1 MKNLIQSTFLL
12 SALSFFVPFI
22 DAYVGPVVPGQA
34 IWCIDQRIASTLDII
49 SSELDLGI
57 SSINNFEILFSS
69 EIAVIINNAVETS
82 SDLDATISLLEQLEG
97 CISIPIT
104 TPTTIT
110 TQGIY
115 CLNNNITGPIVVQAN
130 DVLVNLNNYVVTG
143 NMSIAASQARVTI
156 ENGVV
161 NNNGAQ
167 GNAILVNA
175 GATDIML
182 ANLYAKNAQVGIHC
196 SQVSN
201 TFIRHCSLT
210 QNTTGIELD
219 SSTEVTIDNCV
230 AFANTHAGFDLVTS
244 SSCVLLNS
252 KADATG
258 KGNNNVLN
266 NTVVGF
272 SASNG
277 HSNIFERCIAN
288 GTQAL
293 STTDFNS
300 VVAGFALRGT
310 EQDSKIIECEA
321 ANTTVAAA
329 GVTVPYGI
337 LLQQTINSS
346 LLTTAFVA
354 PGIHMTSVSWSPD
367 GAFFAGLQIFNNPN
381 NALYVYS
388 FDRVHASTQQLATF
402 GAFGNTTDLD
412 WGPNNNYI
420 ALTTS
425 GIVSIIKFERIN
437 STLTQVCVGIPSPVT
452 PAAVAWRFDGLYLA
466 VADSGGK
473 KLLIYQFDPV
483 GQILT
488 QVATSG
494 TLGTPVGVVWSPDGK
509 FVAVADQSAGQVLIF
524 AFQQS
529 INTLTQVAVN
539 TVSVSPVAIDWS
551 PDGEFIAV
559 GDNVNNIIYVY
570 SFNSTTFAFNVIAT
584 TAGAFRTP
592 FDPQSVEWS
601 PDSQYIAEPDNP
613 NGTFFQS
620 TILIYKFDRG
630 SNTLMFTLE
639 VISNNPDG
647 PKQAAWSPDG
657 QNLLLAD
664 TQDPAKGIFIYEA
677 WKYPPN
683 NVIKNNTVYCNSG
696 NKYPSGV
703 GISGSSIAN
712 LIIQNTAYANP
723 INPYMVDT
731 SYIFVQNVFNQL
743 FGDGPTLLQ
752 NIALGYQQP
761 VTQPPDLALLLKQ
774 IFNQTSAV
782 DSLTFPVSCSQI
794 IINSGTVSGGTIS
807 ITTSGSYCMS
817 QDLTASMLISA
828 TCVTVDMNNRMLN
841 GTITIQTAQ
850 DVELLNGRVLPP
862 APTTG
867 GQAST
872 AAITVAAT
880 AVRIQLSRL
889 TVVCSD
895 TTTNAINGRLAIEIA
910 GNDVAVLNCFIKSG
924 AGAANNAGAGG
935 AGGMGIQ
942 LDSGANRSLIEQC
955 VIRTGNGGNG
965 TTQGGNG
972 GNAILVNSGVSQTKI
987 IGCTMFQVG
996 TPGSPLIST
1005 GPQGGSGVVINSGAL
1020 KTLVTGCILRNAT
1033 PGAGTVDPGGL
1044 AVDNQSVTTNRSAIY
1059 GNVAYDIG
1067 GTVNYSNLSSVL
1079 DEFGV
1084 QLDLPPSNNPLNKVA
1099 NVFFSPLA

>member
-1 MKNLIQSTFLL
+1 MKKWIQSALL
-12 SALSFFVPFI
+12 LYALSFFTPFAY
-22 DAYVGPVVPGQA
+22 AYVGPVIPGQA

-57 SSINNFEILFSS
+57 SSINNFETAFASI
-69 EIAVIINNAVETS
+69 IAAIDSNVVEGST
-82 SDLDATISLLEQLEG
+82 DLDAAISLIEQVVG
-97 CISIPIT
+97 CAAIPIT

-110 TQGIY
+110 AQGVY

-130 DVLVNLNNYVVTG
+130 DVLVNLNDHVVTG
-143 NMSIAASQARVTI
+143 NMSISANQARITI

-167 GNAILVNA
+167 GNAILMNS
-175 GATDIML
+175 GASDIVL
-182 ANLYAKNAQVGIHC
+182 ANVYAKNALVGVSCNQVT
-196 SQVSN
+196 N
-201 TFIRHCSLT
+201 AFIRHCTFT
-210 QNTTGIELD
+210 QNTTGIEITN
-219 SSTEVTIDNCV
+219 SSDITVDRCV
-230 AFANTHAGFDLVTS
+230 AYANTNAGFDLVIS
-244 SSCVLLNS
+244 VSCLVIDS
-252 KADATG
+252 KAVATG
-258 KGNNNVLN
+258 QGNATVVN
-266 NTVVGF
+266 NTVLGF
-272 SASNG
+272 SAFNG
-277 HSNIFERCIAN
+277 HFNIFERCIAN
-288 GTQAL
+288 ATQAL
-293 STTDFNS
+293 STTDFSS
-300 VVAGFALRGT
+300 VIAGFALRGT
-310 EQDSKIIECEA
+310 EASSKIIECEA
-321 ANTTVAAA
+321 ANTTVAST

-346 LLTTAFVA
+346 LLLTTTAFVA
-354 PGIHMTSVSWSPD
+354 ANVNFITTSWSPD
-367 GAFFAGLQIFNNPN
+367 GAFFVGGQGGSSSPLITSA
-381 NALYVYS
+381 YVFQ
-388 FDRVHASTQQLATF
+388 FDRVHATTFRLANF
-402 GAFGNTTDLD
+402 GGFTTITNVA
-412 WGPNNNYI
+412 WGPTNGYI
-420 ALTTS
+420 A
-425 GIVSIIKFERIN
+425 VSSLSNISILKFERLN
-437 STLTQVCVGIPSPVT
+437 NTLTSVTNASPNPSNPV
-452 PAAVAWRFDGLYLA
+452 AIAWRFDGNYLA
-466 VADSGGK
+466 AADIGNGLLEIYHFDIVA
-473 KLLIYQFDPV
+473 QT
-483 GQILT
+483 LT
-488 QVATSG
+488 RFATIAAG
-494 TLGTPVGVVWSPDGK
+494 NPIGLAWSPDGNY
-509 FVAVADQSAGQVLIF
+509 VTVADSANTRIDV
-524 AFQQS
+524 FQFQPATS
-529 INTLTQVAVN
+529 SLLLVATATLPAA
-539 TVSVSPVAIDWS
+539 PMAIGWS

-559 GDNVNNIIYVY
+559 ADNVGNAHLPSDLFIYQ
-570 SFNSTTFAFNVIAT
+570 FNKNTSALTLLASTMSNSQRLT
-584 TAGAFRTP
+584 
-592 FDPQSVEWS
+592 DPQSLVWS
-601 PDSQYIAEPDNP
+601 PDSVYVAIPQNP
-613 NGTFFQS
+613 GGVITAS
-620 TILIYKFDRG
+620 TILLYKFDRG
-630 SNTLMFTLE
+630 SNTLIYTIQVGFDT
-639 VISNNPDG
+639 PDG
-647 PKQAAWSPDG
+647 PAQAAWSPDG

-664 TQDPAKGIFIYEA
+664 SQEPTIGIHVYET

-696 NKYPSGV
+696 DRYPSGV

-712 LIIQNTAYANP
+712 FIIQNTAYANP

-761 VTQPPDLALLLKQ
+761 VTQPADLALLLEQ

-794 IINSGTVSGGTIS
+794 IINSGSISGGTIS
-807 ITTSGSYCMS
+807 ITSSGSYCMA

-841 GTITIQTAQ
+841 GTITIQSAQ
-850 DVELLNGRVLPP
+850 DVKLMNGRVIPS

-880 AVRIQLSRL
+880 AVRIQLLRL

-942 LDSGANRSLIEQC
+942 LDSGANRPLIEQC
-955 VIRTGNGGNG
+955 IIRTGNGGNG
-965 TTQGGNG
+965 TTQGGSG
-972 GNAILVNSGVSQTKI
+972 GNAVLVNNNVTQAKI

-996 TPGSPLIST
+996 APGSPLIST

-1044 AVDNQSVTTNRSAIY
+1044 AVDNQLVTTNRSAIY

-1067 GTVNYSNLSSVL
+1067 GTVNYSN
-1079 DEFGV
+1079 
-1084 QLDLPPSNNPLNKVA
+1084 
-1099 NVFFSPLA
+1099 